1 MGVKTTGKKHTGRI
15 VLCAGIAVLACICV
29 GVLLAG
35 TAGGEEEARVTY
47 RLEVSEEEYA
57 FFRSLAEKELPSD
70 APQEQLDAETQ
81 ELLHRTVAEFSL
93 GADLNLCQS
102 YSYSGLELQMDQ
114 ENRLRQAKKENGEVV
129 YGLLEYNLSNYYSD
143 SINKLRLAIADE
155 LEEQADR
162 ELMKRVEAYFEEN
175 ASDYD
180 RILSFTYSLTEN
192 GQTTEETIQWE
203 DMRLLERQ
211 DEDLFSLLLN
221 GKVGDTLSYTYLDT
235 PREAELLEI
244 EKVETDFDTAKY
256 LVTEQYIKEV
266 YYEELVQREME
277 QYELRFPDS
286 EVLHP

>member
-15 VLCAGIAVLACICV
+15 VLCAGIAVLACICA

-35 TAGGEEEARVTY
+35 TAGGEGEARVTY

-81 ELLHRTVAEFSL
+81 ELLYRTVAEFSIGERL
-93 GADLNLCQS
+93 GLCS
-102 YSYSGLELQMDQ
+102 AYSFSGLELQMEQ

-192 GQTTEETIQWE
+192 GQTTTETIQWE

-211 DEDLFSLLLN
+211 DEELFAMLLN
-221 GKVGDTLSYTYLDT
+221 GEAGDTLSYTYLET
-235 PREAELLEI
+235 PREVELLAV
-244 EKVETDFDTAKY
+244 EKSEADFETAKSE
-256 LVTEQYIKEV
+256 VMEDYIEEV

-286 EVLHP
+286 TVLHS

>member
-15 VLCAGIAVLACICV
+15 VLCAGIAVLACICA

-70 APQEQLDAETQ
+70 APREQVDAETQ

-114 ENRLRQAKKENGEVV
+114 ENRLRKMKKENGEVV

-143 SINKLRLAIADE
+143 RITKLRLAIVDA
-155 LEEQADR
+155 LAEQADR

-235 PREAELLEI
+235 PREAELLKI